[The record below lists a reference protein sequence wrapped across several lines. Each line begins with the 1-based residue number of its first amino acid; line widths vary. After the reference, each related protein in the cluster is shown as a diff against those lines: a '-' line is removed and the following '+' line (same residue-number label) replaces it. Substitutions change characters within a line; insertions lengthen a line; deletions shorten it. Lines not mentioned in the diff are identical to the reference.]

1 MQLRKGARRRSASPA
16 RAASPARTSPA
27 PASGSKVRRPN
38 GTAAPRAASS
48 PEDYASLSAFRI
60 AYQRFGWLLLFL
72 GGLVACAK
80 VMSSFE
86 TLLAREI
93 ELAFFVPLLI
103 GHGGNSGGQ
112 SVSTIIRALGSG
124 RLKLSDAPATVI
136 KEASAGAMQA
146 MGLAAALAPVSLFA
160 MGISARVT
168 TIVAI
173 TMVALGVLANTIGSA
188 LPFVITW
195 VGQDP
200 AIIVGP
206 LMTTSVDTLGLLTYL
221 AIATLYLR

>member
-16 RAASPARTSPA
+16 RKASPARTSPA

-72 GGLVACAK
+72 GGLVACAN

-86 TLLAREI
+86 ALLAREI

-173 TMVALGVLANTIGSA
+173 TMFALGVLANTIGSA

-195 VGQDP
+195 LGQDP